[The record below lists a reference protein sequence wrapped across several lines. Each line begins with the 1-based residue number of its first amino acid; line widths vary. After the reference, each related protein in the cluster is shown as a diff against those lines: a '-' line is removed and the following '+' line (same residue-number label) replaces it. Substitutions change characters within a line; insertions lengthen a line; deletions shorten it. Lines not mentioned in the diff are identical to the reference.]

1 MSQTGKVIVLG
12 TLAASAMLVGAMQFA
27 SGHDL
32 ASNFAAPSIP
42 SEQSG
47 VASSSGPAAMTAIS
61 VNRAAK
67 SDRAS
72 VVADAAPTQT
82 VSIKLA
88 AFADTTFLLRL
99 PLTTP
104 SPTAGRGGVPQGSQI
119 ISTENERRA
128 TKHPVACEPSVSVLT
143 EIAKRLQPGRC
154 VT

>member
-1 MSQTGKVIVLG
+1 MSQTGKVVVLG

-32 ASNFAAPSIP
+32 ASNFPAALSA
-42 SEQSG
+42 SGQSG
-47 VASSSGPAAMTAIS
+47 GASTDQAVVTSDH

-67 SDRAS
+67 SDRGS
-72 VVADAAPTQT
+72 VVVDGVPTQT

-99 PLTTP
+99 PLT
-104 SPTAGRGGVPQGSQI
+104 SPAAASGRGVPQGSQI
-119 ISTENERRA
+119 ISTQNERSMA
-128 TKHPVACEPSVSVLT
+128 KHPVACEPSVSVLT